1 MLCMPVY
8 RYAYI
13 GMIANAYAKE
23 QKMSNV
29 NYSVYEVVLS
39 SIFTVSLGLY
49 LWQKSDI
56 TLVLMGGV
64 ALVWCVV
71 RISES
76 YTVFRMFNKHPVV
89 FAILSLFPGVVLLK
103 AREALIILSNT

>member
-1 MLCMPVY
+1 ML
-8 RYAYI
+8 
-13 GMIANAYAKE
+13 
-23 QKMSNV
+23 SV
-29 NYSVYEVVLS
+29 NYSLYEVVLS

-64 ALVWCVV
+64 ALVWYIV

-76 YTVFRMFNKHPVV
+76 YTVFRMFNKHPVA
-89 FAILSLFPGVVLLK
+89 FAILSLFPGVVLFK
-103 AREALIILSNT
+103 AKEALVILSNT